1 MERHLRPVPNHE
13 PLVTREQLAEIMG
26 VGLNTVDDFRKAGM
40 PEIRWGRRLVRFEPS
55 RCLAWWRNESE
66 RRAA

>member
-1 MERHLRPVPNHE
+1 MERHLRPVPNAE

-26 VGLNTVDDFRKAGM
+26 VGLNTLDDFRRAGM

-55 RCLAWWRNESE
+55 RCLAWLRDESE